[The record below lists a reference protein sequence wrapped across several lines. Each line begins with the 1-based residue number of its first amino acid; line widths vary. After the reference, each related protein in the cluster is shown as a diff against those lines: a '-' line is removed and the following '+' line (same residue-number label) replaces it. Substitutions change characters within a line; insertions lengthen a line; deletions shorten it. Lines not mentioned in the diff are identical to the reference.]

1 MVGSPPSSVK
11 LVMLPVKP
19 AMSKERIVDAWKHK
33 LGMIVPSWNTVM
45 EYEAQRM
52 AGGTMSVHTQRIS
65 HTADTEENLMWM
77 GTQVPAA
84 AQLLAHAKVS
94 VICYG
99 CTAGGFL
106 KGPQYD
112 RDMSAQIREATGIP
126 GATSAS
132 AITDALEA
140 LGAKRISVATAY
152 EPWLNEKVQ
161 HYLEAAGFK
170 VLAIEGFGT
179 QAHAAVTP
187 ERVAALAR
195 KVDQPKAQAVFI
207 SCSNLRTLEII
218 EALEQ
223 ELGKPMVTSNQA
235 SMWRML
241 RLVGNADAIAG
252 GGRLFRE
259 TGA

>member
-1 MVGSPPSSVK
+1 MN
-11 LVMLPVKP
+11 
-19 AMSKERIVDAWKHK
+19 IWQHK

-52 AGGTMSVHTQRIS
+52 AGSGISVHAQRIS

-84 AQLLAHAKVS
+84 AKLLAHAKVG

-99 CTAGGFL
+99 CTAGGFI

-112 RDMSAQIREATGIP
+112 RDMNEQIMAATGIP

-132 AITDALEA
+132 AIADA
-140 LGAKRISVATAY
+140 LGAVGATRISVATAY
-152 EPWLNEKVQ
+152 EPWLNVKTQ
-161 HYLEAAGFK
+161 QYLEAAGFT

-187 ERVAALAR
+187 DRVAALAK
-195 KVDQPKAQAVFI
+195 KVDRPEAEAVFI
-207 SCSNLRTLEII
+207 GCSNLRTLEII
-218 EALEQ
+218 EALERD
-223 ELGKPMVTSNQA
+223 LGKPVVTSNQA

-241 RLVGNADAIAG
+241 RLVGARHAVAG
-252 GGRLFRE
+252 GGRLFSM
-259 TGA
+259 A

>member
-1 MVGSPPSSVK
+1 MENW
-11 LVMLPVKP
+11 
-19 AMSKERIVDAWKHK
+19 ERK
-33 LGMIVPSWNTVM
+33 LGLIVPSWNTVM
-45 EYEAQRM
+45 EFETQRM
-52 AGGTMSVHTQRIS
+52 AGPATSVHTQRIS

-84 AQLLAHAKVS
+84 AQLLAHAKVG

-112 RDMSAQIREATGIP
+112 REIGDQIKAATGVP

-132 AITDALEA
+132 AITDALQA
-140 LGAKRISVATAY
+140 VGARRISVATAY
-152 EPWLNEKVQ
+152 EPWLNEKVRQ
-161 HYLEAAGFK
+161 YLAAAGFD

-187 ERVAALAR
+187 ERVAELAR
-195 KVDQPKAQAVFI
+195 SVNRAEAQAVFI

-218 EALEQ
+218 ESLER
-223 ELGKPMVTSNQA
+223 ELGKPVVTSNQA
-235 SMWRML
+235 SMWKML
-241 RLVGNADAIAG
+241 RLVDDRRAVPG
-252 GGRLFRE
+252 GGRLFRD
-259 TGA
+259 A

>member
-1 MVGSPPSSVK
+1 LDTVH
-11 LVMLPVKP
+11 
-19 AMSKERIVDAWKHK
+19 AWQHK

-52 AGGTMSVHTQRIS
+52 AGNGISVHTQRIS

-99 CTAGGFL
+99 CTAGGFI

-112 RDMSAQIREATGIP
+112 RDMAAQIKAATGIP

-132 AITDALEA
+132 AITDALAA
-140 LGAKRISVATAY
+140 LGATRISVATAY
-152 EPWLNEKVQ
+152 EPWLNAKTRQ
-161 HYLEAAGFK
+161 YLEAAGFT

-187 ERVAALAR
+187 DRVAALAKQVNR
-195 KVDQPKAQAVFI
+195 PDAEAVFI
-207 SCSNLRTLEII
+207 GCSNLRTLEII

-223 ELGKPMVTSNQA
+223 DLGKPVVTSNQA

-241 RLVGNADAIAG
+241 RLAGARHGVAG
-252 GGRLFRE
+252 GGRLFH
-259 TGA
+259 TA

>member
-1 MVGSPPSSVK
+1 MDS
-11 LVMLPVKP
+11 MNT
-19 AMSKERIVDAWKHK
+19 WQHK

-52 AGGTMSVHTQRIS
+52 AGTGISVHTQRIS

-84 AQLLAHAKVS
+84 AKLLAHARVG

-106 KGPQYD
+106 KGPEYD
-112 RDMSAQIREATGIP
+112 RDMNAQIQAATGIP

-132 AITDALEA
+132 AITDAL
-140 LGAKRISVATAY
+140 GAVGARRISVATAY
-152 EPWLNEKVQ
+152 EPWLNVKTQ
-161 HYLEAAGFK
+161 QYLEAAGFT

-179 QAHAAVTP
+179 QSHAAVTP
-187 ERVAALAR
+187 DRVAALAK
-195 KVDQPKAQAVFI
+195 KVDRPDAEAVFI
-207 SCSNLRTLEII
+207 GCSNLRTLEII
-218 EALEQ
+218 ETLEQ
-223 ELGKPMVTSNQA
+223 DLGKPVVTSNQA

-241 RLVGNADAIAG
+241 RLVGARHAVAG
-252 GGRLFRE
+252 GGRLFHV
-259 TGA
+259 A